1 LKSYSADLLD
11 ELDRELTDVF
21 PEARDLLYH
30 FLDAPAVLT
39 NAQLGA
45 ILNGASIEQDAH
57 ENVTDF
63 LLYYGVLGI
72 LTGDN
77 EYFIFT
83 VNYDLKVLKIRA
95 ERGKDATR
103 YIVNSAFWPAF
114 GIKEAA

>member
-1 LKSYSADLLD
+1 VN
-11 ELDRELTDVF
+11 RELTDVF

-39 NAQLGA
+39 PAQLAA
-45 ILNGASIEQDAH
+45 ILDGAGIDNH

-72 LTGDN
+72 QVGDA
-77 EYFIFT
+77 ECFIFS
-83 VNYDLKVLKIRA
+83 VNLKVLKIRA
-95 ERGKDATR
+95 ERGKDAIR
-103 YIVNSAFWPAF
+103 YTVNPAFWPAF